1 MPFRQ
6 SRARPPEPVV
16 TIVFNESGRDAF
28 FEVTGRVAR
37 NRDVLAIYLDNVE
50 LVAPTVNTQGGQG
63 IADGRAIISGGDF
76 TTERVRTLAIQL
88 RSRCFAGGVGVVRGT
103 QRRRDPRCRFF
114 AA

>member
-1 MPFRQ
+1 M
-6 SRARPPEPVV
+6 

-88 RSRCFAGGVGVVRGT
+88 RSGALPANLELSEERSVDAILGADSLQRSLVAGAS
-103 QRRRDPRCRFF
+103 DSCC
-114 AA
+114 